1 MPLAVYIHWPFCKA
15 KCPYCDFNSHVRASV
30 DTQRWHHALLKELET
45 LAAQMPP
52 QQAVSIFFGGGTPSL
67 MPPDTVAALIARVK
81 ALFPSAQ
88 EPEIT
93 LEANPT
99 SVEAHNFRALREA
112 GVSRVSL
119 GVQSLR
125 EEGLRFLGREHSPRE
140 ALDAVAL
147 AARIFPRYS
156 FDLIYARPNQTPK
169 DWERELTEAL
179 PYISYHSSLYQ
190 LTIEE
195 ETPFAR
201 LYAAGNFTLP
211 DEEDAAEM
219 YELTAEILRE
229 KGLLPYEISNYATHG
244 QECFHNL
251 AIWRGTPYLGVG
263 PGAHGRV
270 EVAGAGFRVSG
281 NVFSKT
287 QNPEPKTLYA
297 THTLKSPER
306 WLAQVE
312 RIGHGLEDTR
322 AVSESERF
330 EECVLMGLRLS
341 EGIDLHALPCPERA
355 STILHSQQLAGL
367 VKMGVMEKES
377 TRLRLTPSGRLLL
390 DSIVTSLLT
399 A

>member
-30 DTQRWHHALLKELET
+30 DTQRWQSALLKELET
-45 LAAQMPP
+45 LAEQMPP
-52 QQAVSIFFGGGTPSL
+52 QHAVSIFFGGGTPSL

-81 ALFPSAQ
+81 ALFPSPQ

-112 GVSRVSL
+112 GVTRVSL

-125 EEGLRFLGREHSPRE
+125 QEGLRFLGREHSPGE

-147 AARIFPRYS
+147 AASIFPRYS
-156 FDLIYARPNQTPK
+156 FDLIYARPSQTPK
-169 DWERELTEAL
+169 DWEKELTEAL
-179 PYISYHSSLYQ
+179 PYITHHSSLYQ

-195 ETPFAR
+195 ETPFER
-201 LYAAGNFTLP
+201 LYATGNFTLP
-211 DEEDAAEM
+211 DEDDAAEM

-251 AIWRGTPYLGVG
+251 AIWRGTPYLGIG

-270 EVAGAGFRVSG
+270 EVSGVGFQVSG
-281 NVFSKT
+281 KGFSKT
-287 QNPEPKTLYA
+287 RSPEHGTLYA

-312 RIGHGLEDTR
+312 KIGQGLEETR
-322 AVSESERF
+322 LVSPTERF

-341 EGIDLHALPCPERA
+341 EGIDLHTLPSPERA
-355 STILHSQQLAGL
+355 DAILHSQQLAGL
-367 VKMGVMEKES
+367 VKIGVMEREGGH
-377 TRLRLTPSGRLLL
+377 LRLSPSGRLLL
-390 DSIVTSLLT
+390 DSVVTSLLT